1 MRTCPRRAR
10 LTHLVLFIL
19 LVTSVP
25 LRARADE
32 AQSALKPVAQSPPK
46 PAAALE
52 SKPADQPN
60 PRVPTARSPDQVIAS
75 LNRAMTWYRQARIV
89 MRSVDGSGVFGHAD
103 EQTALRL
110 VGRAFDVARAEAAL
124 LARDSVASSGATD
137 QRAEEQKK
145 LEATVR
151 EEEQAVERLR
161 ARVRAEPAKRA
172 ALAREATAAQ
182 NKLELDRARLDFFG
196 QLRAL
201 DSSRSGA
208 DDDLQHQIE
217 ALQEAVPELG
227 APAASQA
234 AGSTASGSGSGT
246 WGMVQRLLALQRSR
260 RRLDDLEKATNEL
273 VRRLDDETKGSRDA
287 LRPMLARL
295 RALAKDPTDSAP
307 SLADSQREFRALL
320 ERRKLLVA
328 VALPMRDEAAL
339 ARRFA
344 GDLEGWNEVIDRES
358 WHALQ
363 GLALDLLGVLVA
375 LVVIFVGGLLWRI
388 AVTRYVTDA
397 ARRRVLLTA
406 RSVVLTVAVALVLIF
421 HFTSEMAALVT
432 ALGFAAAGVAFALQ
446 NVILAVAGYFTMVAP
461 NGIRVGDRVSLQGP
475 FGYVHG
481 EVAEI
486 GFVRVKLNE
495 LAGEPLTPTGR
506 VVVFPNSVV
515 FTGTFFKD
523 PPGAPAR

>member
-1 MRTCPRRAR
+1 MGSMRRPPGR
-10 LTHLVLFIL
+10 LLLALFVLGAML
-19 LVTSVP
+19 GVSGP
-25 LRARADE
+25 PRARADE
-32 AQSALKPVAQSPPK
+32 AKPDAKSAPEAKPNAPG
-46 PAAALE
+46 
-52 SKPADQPN
+52 
-60 PRVPTARSPDQVIAS
+60 ARSPDQVLAS

-124 LARDSVASSGATD
+124 LGRDKVVASGATGR
-137 QRAEEQKK
+137 RAEQQKT
-145 LEATVR
+145 LEAAVR
-151 EEEQAVERLR
+151 QGEKDVERLR
-161 ARVRAEPAKRA
+161 ARIRAEPEKRSALERQA
-172 ALAREATAAQ
+172 AAVQ
-182 NKLELDRARLDFFG
+182 NKLELDRARLEFFG

-208 DDDLQHQIE
+208 DDNLEHQIE
-217 ALQEAVPELG
+217 ALQEAVPELRS
-227 APAASQA
+227 PAAGQPV
-234 AGSTASGSGSGT
+234 ASAVGPGSGA
-246 WGMVQRLLALQRSR
+246 WAMVQRLLALQRSR
-260 RRLDDLEKATNEL
+260 SRLDDIETATNEL
-273 VRRLDDETKGSRDA
+273 VRRVDEEANAARAG
-287 LRPMLARL
+287 LRPILTRL
-295 RALAKDPTDSAP
+295 GALAKDPTDSGT
-307 SLADSQREFRALL
+307 SLSDNQREFRDLL

-328 VALPMRDEAAL
+328 VVLPLRDEAAL
-339 ARRFA
+339 ARRYA
-344 GDLEGWNEVIDRES
+344 SDLKGWNEVIDRES
-358 WHALQ
+358 WQALQ
-363 GLALDLLGVLVA
+363 GLALDLLGVVVA
-375 LVVIFVGGLLWRI
+375 LAVIFVGGLLWRI
-388 AVTRYVTDA
+388 AVARYVTDGG
-397 ARRRVLLTA
+397 RRRLLLTA
-406 RSVVLTVAVALVLIF
+406 RSVVITVAVALVLIF

-432 ALGFAAAGVAFALQ
+432 ALGFAAAGIAFALQ

-495 LAGEPLTPTGR
+495 LAGEPLSPTGR